1 MPIVHSLALFVH
13 NCDGE
18 QEKDE
23 IFNFVSGSECLL
35 FLKVLVLTSSKGQMA
50 DMTQLPLS
58 IGPKLCQIP
67 HSTDSHGGDLLD

>member
-1 MPIVHSLALFVH
+1 MSIVHSLALFVL
-13 NCDGE
+13 NCDGD

-35 FLKVLVLTSSKGQMA
+35 FLKVLDLTSSKGQMA
-50 DMTQLPLS
+50 DMTQLLLS

-67 HSTDSHGGDLLD
+67 HSTDSQGGDLLD